1 MKTIKK
7 NIKTTTITAV
17 SVEVVNGTLSQVEL
31 EPLVTVATVT
41 DKNAE
46 RLYRK
51 IKEIEK
57 SVKLFITS
65 IHTDVITYEMSVDDF
80 IKNAT
85 KITE

>member
-41 DKNAE
+41 ENNAE

-51 IKEIEK
+51 EMKIEK
-57 SVKLFITS
+57 NVKLFITS
-65 IHTDVITYEMSVDDF
+65 IHTDVITYEMPLDVF

-85 KITE
+85 KVTE

>member
-31 EPLVTVATVT
+31 EPFVTVATVT
-41 DKNAE
+41 EKNAE

-51 IKEIEK
+51 AKEIEK

-65 IHTDVITYEMSVDDF
+65 IHTDVITYEMPLDDF

-85 KITE
+85 KVTE

>member
-51 IKEIEK
+51 AKEIEK

-65 IHTDVITYEMSVDDF
+65 IHTDVITYEMPLDDF

-85 KITE
+85 KVTE